1 MVQAF
6 RSNSAIQVRFV
17 VGMSVVILISMC
29 VAVSLSRATAHQPQP
44 TELDMEAND
53 ANFLLN
59 SLPSMAKSYD
69 TPSPAPVPQKAKKA
83 TDNAP
88 TSEADIMQHDID
100 SLKKNLK
107 AHLMKETSD
116 HIQLNNL
123 KTDRD
128 KAMLVEQSL
137 EAKIAAEKIQL
148 NALEG
153 HVSTVSAPASSLA
166 STSDKSN
173 PSISA
178 ATPVASAHADKMAQD
193 AMIKALKSVHVPHQM
208 KSKLSSDIKKVRN
221 VLKADQL
228 QKEALAK
235 IEMKISTL
243 QAAEAQDKASLAD
256 VSKLQAK
263 LKGAAQILS
272 SRVQKD
278 ASKLQGFIIKQD
290 QLASAVRRDEV
301 RDQKLKSLVSYF
313 EKEGSSCR
321 GNPC

>member
-1 MVQAF
+1 
-6 RSNSAIQVRFV
+6 
-17 VGMSVVILISMC
+17 
-29 VAVSLSRATAHQPQP
+29 
-44 TELDMEAND
+44 
-53 ANFLLN
+53 
-59 SLPSMAKSYD
+59 
-69 TPSPAPVPQKAKKA
+69 
-83 TDNAP
+83 
-88 TSEADIMQHDID
+88 
-100 SLKKNLK
+100 
-107 AHLMKETSD
+107 
-116 HIQLNNL
+116 
-123 KTDRD
+123 
-128 KAMLVEQSL
+128 MLVEQSL

-193 AMIKALKSVHVPHQM
+193 AMIKALKSVHVPRQM

-301 RDQKLKSLVSYF
+301 RDQKLKSLVSAISKKKVLLA
-313 EKEGSSCR
+313 EKAPVKTTLFQLRPVILTELAQSVAVMSHNSQPTDLTFTSLAAESVDSIKAEITANEASLASVQKYIKTVDSEERAFRKDLEETKLQEKPIRAGLKAMADI
-321 GNPC
+321 